1 MLLGNCFT
9 FAYTYNAS
17 TGMLETYEYPSGY
30 KLKYLYDSRGNQHE
44 VRTADA
50 ANTLLWKANAE
61 NQRGQL
67 TQATMGNGTITDYE
81 WDTYGFPQRNKVSK
95 GTSSILQNLT
105 FSFNSVT
112 GNLNARSDA
121 KRNILET
128 FGYDNLLKDRLTY
141 WSATGGAAK
150 TMTYEANGNILKK
163 TDVSTA
169 NTGYIYEGPK
179 PHAVTK
185 VVSPTAAFIE
195 QNQLQNITYTPFNKI
210 ESISQ
215 PGFGSYVRLDFTYGP
230 DNERRK
236 TFLYKT
242 SSPVTPYET
251 RYYFDDFEVRELYHK
266 SLTEKIHYLY
276 GPDGMFGIYMLEG
289 GYQEYYY
296 IHKDYLGSLTAI
308 SDAAGNLVESLSYD
322 PWGRRRN
329 PNNWN
334 DYNVTSTLF
343 DRGFTGHEHLPQF
356 GLINMNGRVYDPFLA
371 RFLSPDPKIGNPEN
385 GQNFNRYSYALNNPF
400 KYTDPDGEN
409 PLIIAAAL
417 VGGGLNM
424 ISNWQNISK
433 NPWSAIGYFASGA
446 VGGIVAISN
455 PHLGGTIAATGN
467 VATDIAFGNI
477 PDFKKPMDVIQYV
490 GFKALDGLGAASAPK
505 IARSV
510 LNASW
515 LSRNSYKMGGVQYE
529 LLAESADEIAYTA
542 NISSEVT
549 VLAQKTYT
557 FDGVA
562 NSALKIGKN
571 VIAGADEIG
580 NAAKSVTNL
589 VYQGVDKTGVV
600 RYVGITEREA
610 VVRFGEHL
618 SSGTAKSFLRYEVV
632 PGATNL
638 SRTGARVWEQ
648 TLINQYGLQKNG
660 GLLLNKINSIAP
672 KNWWQHGINL

>member
-1 MLLGNCFT
+1 MLPGNSYT

-128 FGYDNLLKDRLTY
+128 FDYDNLLKDRLTY
-141 WSATGGAAK
+141 WSATNGSAK
-150 TMTYEANGNILKK
+150 TMAYASNGNVLKK
-163 TDVSTA
+163 SDVSTS
-169 NTGYIYEGPK
+169 NTGYLYETAK
-179 PHAVTK
+179 PNAVTK
-185 VVSPTAAFIE
+185 VVSPTSSFQ
-195 QNQLQNITYTPFNKI
+195 QNAQPQSITYTSTNKV
-210 ESISQ
+210 EHVLNNDVL
-215 PGFGSYVRLDFTYGP
+215 SYQLHLTYGVDDQRVKSFMNKVTGNP
-230 DNERRK
+230 SVPEVMKYYLDN
-236 TFLYKT
+236 
-242 SSPVTPYET
+242 YEYEY
-251 RYYFDDFEVRELYHK
+251 RNESYRHL
-266 SLTEKIHYLY
+266 HYLQ
-276 GPDGMFGIYMLEG
+276 GPDGLFAIMVQQGTSQSM
-289 GYQEYYY
+289 YYV
-296 IHKDYLGSLTAI
+296 HKDYLGSITAI